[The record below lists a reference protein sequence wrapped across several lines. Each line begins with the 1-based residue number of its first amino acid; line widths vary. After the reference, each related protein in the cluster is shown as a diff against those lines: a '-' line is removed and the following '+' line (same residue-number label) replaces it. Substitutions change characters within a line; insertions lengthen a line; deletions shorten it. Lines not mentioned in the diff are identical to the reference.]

1 MDVTCIIL
9 AAGKGVRM
17 KSEVPKVFHEILGKP
32 MLSYVLQAAFD
43 LDIKDIFV
51 VIGHQ
56 SEVIRNFYRRLPI
69 TFVLQSE
76 QLGTAHAVMQVEPVL
91 KNLSSPVLVLNG
103 DMPLIRTE
111 TLGRL
116 VDEHGSKGSKATILT
131 AIMDNAGS
139 FGRIVRD
146 KSGEIIRI
154 VEQKDA
160 NEEELKIRE
169 INTGTYVFERDALFS
184 ALHEVKPLN
193 VQKEYYLTDCIELLR
208 KKGYRISSASV
219 LESLEATGIN
229 TREELEMVERIM
241 LERSHE

>member
-17 KSEVPKVFHEILGKP
+17 RSEGPKVFHEILGKP

-43 LDIKDIFV
+43 LDIKNIFV

-56 SEVIRNFYRRLPI
+56 SEVIRNFYWRLPI

-91 KNLSSPVLVLNG
+91 SNFSSPVLVLNG
-103 DMPLIRTE
+103 DMPLIRSG
-111 TLGRL
+111 TLARL
-116 VDEHGSKGSKATILT
+116 IDEHASKGSAATILT
-131 AIMDNAGS
+131 AIMDNPGS

-146 KSGEIIRI
+146 KAGEIIRI

-160 NEEELKIRE
+160 NEEELEIKE
-169 INTGTYVFERDALFS
+169 INTGTYVFEKDALFS

-193 VQKEYYLTDCIELLR
+193 VQNEYYLTDCIELMR
-208 KKGYRISSASV
+208 KKGRKISSASV
-219 LESLEATGIN
+219 QDPLEA
-229 TREELEMVERIM
+229 
-241 LERSHE
+241 